1 MSFCVNIHLSNY
13 RKIYILDSLPS
24 GHPQAVFKLVES
36 ALVEEAKNKLGIQLD
51 VERILHIKVPVGDTP
66 LARSYEFYHAPPG
79 SYADECPRLWVL
91 PLALRAQVY
100 GSTKPIS
107 QYYLCKIKSSPT
119 FARYMML

>member
-1 MSFCVNIHLSNY
+1 MNIHLSNY

-66 LARSYEFYHAPPG
+66 LARSYEFYHALQVPMQTNAHDCG
-79 SYADECPRLWVL
+79 FYLLHYAHKFMAQPNQYRSIIYVRSNPHPHL
-91 PLALRAQVY
+91 PD
-100 GSTKPIS
+100 I
-107 QYYLCKIKSSPT
+107 
-119 FARYMML
+119 